1 MQSLFSRVCPVA
13 EVGPEDE
20 LAEPGL
26 AKARE
31 LAEVRWAS
39 QSRVSV
45 LVQVRPDMKPGE
57 PALDEAT
64 AKSQREFCRQPWN
77 FRLSC
82 EAERAPSLDD
92 FAKWKALPCLDQVGF
107 SFGLRIAV
115 PL

>member
-39 QSRVSV
+39 QSCVSV
-45 LVQVRPDMKPGE
+45 VVQVRPDMKPGE

-64 AKSQREFCRQPWN
+64 AKRVLQATVELQIDLRGRTC
-77 FRLSC
+77 
-82 EAERAPSLDD
+82 
-92 FAKWKALPCLDQVGF
+92 AKSG
-107 SFGLRIAV
+107 
-115 PL
+115 